1 MRKRVRTAVHSVA
14 PPEVMGVQEL
24 AEYLRISVH
33 TVYRLAEQGR
43 IPGRKVGKRW
53 RFHREAIVGW
63 LATQH
68 EQDGLTQ

>member
-1 MRKRVRTAVHSVA
+1 MQRRVRREFEKVA

-24 AEYLRISVH
+24 ADYLRISVH

>member
-1 MRKRVRTAVHSVA
+1 MV
-14 PPEVMGVQEL
+14 PPEVMGVKEL

-33 TVYRLAEQGR
+33 TVYRLAEQGK

-53 RFHREAIVGW
+53 RFHREVIVEW

-68 EQDGLTQ
+68 EQEAS